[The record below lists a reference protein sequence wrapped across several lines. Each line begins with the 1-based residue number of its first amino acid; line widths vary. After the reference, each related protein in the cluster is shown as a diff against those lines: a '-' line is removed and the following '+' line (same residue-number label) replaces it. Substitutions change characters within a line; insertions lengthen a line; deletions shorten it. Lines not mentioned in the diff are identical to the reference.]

1 MVYKL
6 ETNPCDSCRKELE
19 IPFLVFDLMSTTK
32 DPLSTLN
39 NNKFQRYSGTKG
51 MQDSQIAESLLVTV

>member
-1 MVYKL
+1 MWLMQEGVW
-6 ETNPCDSCRKELE
+6 D
-19 IPFLVFDLMSTTK
+19 PFLVFDLTSTTK

-51 MQDSQIAESLLVTV
+51 MQDSQIIESFLITIYLHKPIFS